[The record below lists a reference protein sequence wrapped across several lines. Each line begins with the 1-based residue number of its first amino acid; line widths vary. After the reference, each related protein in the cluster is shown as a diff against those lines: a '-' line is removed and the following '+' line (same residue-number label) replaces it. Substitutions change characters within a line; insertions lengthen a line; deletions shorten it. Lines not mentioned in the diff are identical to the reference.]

1 MMPIVF
7 PFGFDI
13 MSSEPIDARFV
24 MTRAEMKDADVRMP
38 DRYLTICSDGP
49 DAGKLFIYD
58 VHRAMD
64 DTYGRFRMLSYSDLG
79 DLPVI
84 PTMLTQLAGD
94 SEHRLVTDAQIAAWT
109 AKQDFIPEGTYLKPS
124 EVVTVARTGSYND
137 LKDKPSIPTVPDIS
151 KGAATGDGNVV
162 TDITANGHTVSV
174 VRGAKAILE
183 DDPRLTDART
193 PIHHTHPSTDFITD
207 DLHQFVTAQEKAE
220 WGKGEENVIE
230 RIKVNG
236 VVQTPDSTKTV
247 NITATGPTKLSELD
261 NDTGFITKDVTDL
274 VNYYN
279 KSSIDDM
286 LSGSMRYKT
295 APRKA
300 DGTPNV
306 ANPEERTIYLVPSM
320 SSRSK
325 NAKDEY
331 LWVEGDWELIGST
344 TMKLAITQDSD
355 GIKIND
361 DRLQDATTVQNG
373 LMTKEMA
380 EKLENIEENAQRN
393 VRSDWN
399 ATDGDAVI
407 LNKPEIPTELADL
420 TDDPAHRTVTDEQ
433 IEAWSAVQPGVQSD
447 WGEMDSSAASYIRN
461 KPEIPSELAELGDDE
476 THRLVTDAEKAK
488 WDNAGE
494 NIIEKVAVDGTELP
508 ITDKMVD
515 IPLTQ
520 TVQTMLAQYDPKVQS
535 IAVWEAG
542 KTYMDNS
549 TVLRDSE
556 LFVSLADY
564 NTSDP
569 LEDDTHWKKLSGNS
583 GGGSGSVEAFT
594 YQFGN
599 DTDTMY
605 TIPHKL
611 STYDF
616 LFSIRTTDASRRY
629 VYADIYA
636 ETLNRA
642 KVVLTS
648 PPGPNALQINMVK
661 VASSGHKDDVQI
673 ITVSEPSMEWSITNP
688 HGYPAYIQTFVWD
701 DEGGYYDELIP
712 DIIQPP
718 ESDFTPVE
726 ISFSEDTA
734 GFIVM
739 APSEIQQEFTDS
751 DTWVINHG
759 TNTYYAVQVYT
770 VEEGMRIAD
779 VVQANG
785 TITVSFTAPESGWV
799 VLTKPSMTV
808 HLDNETAKRITHNIG
823 RYVGMQVYNE
833 MEGQTFMD
841 FHNIDENTC
850 EVDFNGTFSGYL
862 LII

>member
-1 MMPIVF
+1 MPINF
-7 PFGFDI
+7 PYGFTI
-13 MSSEPIDARFV
+13 TSIEPIDSRFL
-24 MTRAEMKDADVRMP
+24 MTREQMKDADVRMP
-38 DRYLTICSDGP
+38 DRYLTICADGP
-49 DAGKLFIYD
+49 DAGRIFIYD
-58 VHRAMD
+58 SAREVD
-64 DTYGRFRMLSYSDLG
+64 EVYGRFRVLSYDDIG
-79 DLPVI
+79 GTPEI
-84 PTMLTQLAGD
+84 PTRLAQLTDDAG
-94 SEHRLVTDAQIAAWT
+94 HRLVTDEQIDSWT
-109 AKQDFIPEGTYLKPS
+109 GKQDAIPEGTYVRPS
-124 EVVTVARTGSYND
+124 DLAAVATTGSYND
-137 LKDKPSIPTVPDIS
+137 LTDRPEIPEIPDIS
-151 KGAATGDGNVV
+151 KGADIGEGNVM
-162 TDITANGHTVSV
+162 TDIQVSGHAISV
-174 VRGAKAILE
+174 VRGSKAVLE
-183 DDPRLTDART
+183 GDPRLTDART
-193 PIHHTHPSTDFITD
+193 PLAHVHVPQDIAVD
-207 DLHQFVTAQEKAE
+207 DEHQFATAQEKARWNE
-220 WGKGEENVIE
+220 GQANVIE
-230 RIKVNG
+230 GIRLNG
-236 VVQTPDSTKTV
+236 TPLAPDASKTV
-247 NITATGPTKLSELD
+247 DIEVIVPTSLSELD
-261 NDTGFITKDVTDL
+261 NDTGFVTRDVADL
-274 VNYYN
+274 ANYYN

-286 LSGSMRYKT
+286 LSGSMKYKT
-295 APRKA
+295 ASPKA

-306 ANPEERTIYLVPSM
+306 ENPEERTIYLVPSK
-320 SSRSK
+320 SSKSK
-325 NAKDEY
+325 NTKDEY
-331 LWVEGDWELIGST
+331 LWVDREWELIGST
-344 TMKLAITQDSD
+344 TMKLAIVQDSD

-361 DRLQDATTVQNG
+361 DRLQDATTAQNG

-380 EKLENIEENAQRN
+380 GKLEGIEENAQRN

-399 ATDGDAVI
+399 ATEGDAVI

-420 TDDPAHRTVTDEQ
+420 ADDPAHRTVTDEQ

-461 KPEIPSELAELGDDE
+461 KPVIPSELAELGDDE

-515 IPLTQ
+515 IPLTR

-549 TVLRDSE
+549 TVLRESE

-564 NTSDP
+564 NTADP
-569 LEDDTHWKKLSGNS
+569 LEDDTHWKKLSGS

-599 DTDTMY
+599 DTDTVYM
-605 TIPHKL
+605 IPHKL
-611 STYDF
+611 GTYDF
-616 LFSIRTTDASRRY
+616 LHSIRTTDASRRY

-661 VASSGHKDDVQI
+661 AASSSGPTDNVQI
-673 ITVSEPSMEWSITNP
+673 ITIAEPARVWNVQNTTA
-688 HGYPAYIQTFVWD
+688 YPTYIQTFTWD
-701 DEGGYYDELIP
+701 EEGGYYDEVMS
-712 DIIQPP
+712 DVIQPP

-785 TITVSFTAPESGWV
+785 TITVSFTTPESGWV
-799 VLTKPSMTV
+799 VLMKPSMTV

-841 FHNIDENTC
+841 FHNVDENTC